1 MTFKKLFHHEEK
13 PSDGLTQPARE
24 AIVDILNYCMFADK
38 LISLTEDA
46 MIAKMVG
53 KLSWDTNISFDY
65 YEGKSIGAVRR
76 ALDEKEYR
84 GKFMQSLRSRL
95 PRAEDK
101 KLALKLADDLTKADG
116 VKSPEE
122 FVALA
127 ELKSALES

>member
-1 MTFKKLFHHEEK
+1 
-13 PSDGLTQPARE
+13 
-24 AIVDILNYCMFADK
+24 
-38 LISLTEDA
+38 
-46 MIAKMVG
+46 
-53 KLSWDTNISFDY
+53 
-65 YEGKSIGAVRR
+65 
-76 ALDEKEYR
+76 
-84 GKFMQSLRSRL
+84 MQSLRSRL